1 MNQMSKEWV
10 GFLHRQFPEGSR
22 IKLHEP
28 GHDPHPIASEKTGTL
43 SRIDDA
49 GAFHVK
55 WDSGLEFEVIPGKD
69 DFTVLPPPVQILKL
83 YAPMTADLFSPDR
96 DGNMDEEGTAL
107 DSQSLLEYEDRI
119 MAALVRNRMPEES
132 ERGVMH
138 WYGENDAV
146 NAKVQSAVFTAE
158 TRDGRLWAVAECRVA
173 GTLTPAELDTLLD
186 YLAGQMSDGWGESF
200 EQREIR
206 LDGGTE
212 LYVHLWQ
219 GENWSIMPEQE
230 RFPSH
235 PDAEIQRTGGITF
248 G

>member
-1 MNQMSKEWV
+1 MNQMSKEWLD
-10 GFLHRQFPEGSR
+10 FQRRQFPEGSR
-22 IKLHEP
+22 IKLREMKN
-28 GHDPHPIASEKTGTL
+28 DPCPIAPGSMGTL
-43 SRIDDA
+43 ICIDDI
-49 GAFHVK
+49 GTFHVK
-55 WDSGLEFEVIPGKD
+55 WDSGRELGVVPGKD
-69 DFTVLPPPVQILKL
+69 DFTVLPPPVRTLKL

-96 DGNMDEEGTAL
+96 NGNMDEEGIAL

-132 ERGVMH
+132 ERGVMY
-138 WYGENDAV
+138 WYGEDDAV

-158 TRDGRLWAVAECRVA
+158 TRDGRLWAGTECRVA

-186 YLAGQMSDGWGESF
+186 YLAGQMSDGWGENF

-206 LDGGTE
+206 LDGGAE

-235 PDAEIQRTGGITF
+235 PNAEIQRTGGMTF
-248 G
+248 E